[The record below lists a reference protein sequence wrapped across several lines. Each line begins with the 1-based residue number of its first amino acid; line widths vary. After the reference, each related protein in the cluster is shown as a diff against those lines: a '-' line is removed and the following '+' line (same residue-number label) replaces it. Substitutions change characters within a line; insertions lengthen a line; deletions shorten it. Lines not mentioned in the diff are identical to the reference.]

1 MGGETCCTQPD
12 VQGYVLEVSHPVRG
26 NVLSVPWETENPEAP
41 ALFPYGCFDSLL
53 VSGERSR
60 DGQTFFARRI
70 VAFLPQLRRWR
81 FRVALRRCD
90 FYDDRAV
97 YRDVRR
103 KIEFWLDPA
112 AAVWQTMQR
121 MQTAMDS
128 LNHGQQLASRRIDGH
143 VVSY

>member
-1 MGGETCCTQPD
+1 
-12 VQGYVLEVSHPVRG
+12 
-26 NVLSVPWETENPEAP
+26 
-41 ALFPYGCFDSLL
+41 
-53 VSGERSR
+53 
-60 DGQTFFARRI
+60 
-70 VAFLPQLRRWR
+70 
-81 FRVALRRCD
+81 VALRRCD

-103 KIEFWLDPA
+103 KIESWLDRA

>member
-1 MGGETCCTQPD
+1 
-12 VQGYVLEVSHPVRG
+12 VLEVSHHARR
-26 NVLSVPWETENPEAP
+26 NVLSVPWETAENPEAP
-41 ALFPYGCFDSLL
+41 ALFPYGSFGSLL

-70 VAFLPQLRRWR
+70 VAFLPQLRRRR

-103 KIEFWLDPA
+103 KIESWLDRA

-128 LNHGQQLASRRIDGH
+128 LDHGQQRPAAASRRIDGH